1 MSTLRFANG
10 FSTTGDSFLHLLL
23 VLYFAYAQLLLTPK
37 VLPILRTARC
47 GTTRHMSTTCC

>member
-23 VLYFAYAQLLLTPK
+23 VPYFA
-37 VLPILRTARC
+37 
-47 GTTRHMSTTCC
+47 

>member
-23 VLYFAYAQLLLTPK
+23 VLYFA
-37 VLPILRTARC
+37 
-47 GTTRHMSTTCC
+47 